1 MDELDRAQEAI
12 ELEASLR
19 ALMHRAAMAGMATS
33 ARPLHS
39 ECLNCSAALQEA
51 HQATGFCDRECMDEW
66 EYDAQRRRAN
76 GGQA

>member
-33 ARPLHS
+33 ARTLQT
-39 ECLNCSAALQEA
+39 ECLNCGAALEA
-51 HQATGFCDRECMDEW
+51 MHQAVGFCDRECMDEW
-66 EYDAQRRRAN
+66 EYDAKRRRAN